1 MMKKLYY
8 NGTVLTMDTP
18 LYAEAV
24 CTENGRICGVG
35 KTETLLSCCVGKEA
49 EKIDLGGRTL
59 MPAFL
64 DAHSHFSAVA
74 NAQLQD
80 PLDEAYSF
88 SDIEERIRAF
98 VSENNVKPGEWV
110 IAKGYDHN
118 QLAEKKHPAAKILD
132 IASPENPLVIQH
144 KSGHMGV
151 FNTRALEMLSLIHI
165 SEPTRP

>member
-8 NGTVLTMDTP
+8 NGTVLTMDAP

-35 KTETLLSCCVGKEA
+35 KTETLLSCCAGKET
-49 EKIDLGGRTL
+49 EKIDLAGRTL

-74 NAQLQD
+74 NAQLQA

-88 SDIEERIRAF
+88 FDIEERIRTF
-98 VSENNVKPGEWV
+98 ISENHVKPGEWV

-118 QLAEKKHPAAKILD
+118 QLAEKKT
-132 IASPENPLVIQH
+132 SGGENPGYRVA
-144 KSGHMGV
+144 
-151 FNTRALEMLSLIHI
+151 R
-165 SEPTRP
+165 EPACDSAQVGAYGRI